1 MLPIPILRQSNPLE
15 SPIASHC
22 HHYSSP
28 HALYKKTFAESP
40 VSFLSFIT
48 VNQHNSVH
56 LSSYFWCSIPTA
68 SIPLSWPPYT
78 AIIKTGMLYPID
90 NLLFL
95 LHIESVSLPTF
106 PGLQQRTLFPCC
118 RLLSFNHCWLPQAS
132 STAGIP
138 HLPAEHA
145 LPPARQVMTLFFI
158 INCSNSCCRSK

>member
-1 MLPIPILRQSNPLE
+1 MLFATNTILRQSNPLE

-40 VSFLSFIT
+40 VSILSFVT

-106 PGLQQRTLFPCC
+106 SWATATH
-118 RLLSFNHCWLPQAS
+118 SFSL
-132 STAGIP
+132 
-138 HLPAEHA
+138 
-145 LPPARQVMTLFFI
+145 LPPPLLQSLLAPPGIQHSWDTTSPSRTRTAASKA
-158 INCSNSCCRSK
+158 SNDTILYY